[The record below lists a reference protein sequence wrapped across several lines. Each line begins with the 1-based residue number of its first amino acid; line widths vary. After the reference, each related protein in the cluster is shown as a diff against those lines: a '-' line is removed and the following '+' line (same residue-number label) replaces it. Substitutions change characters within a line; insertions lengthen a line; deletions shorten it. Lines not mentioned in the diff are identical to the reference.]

1 MIDALNFKQLF
12 TGVLVA
18 TSLLASLLLLGGVT
32 HAQNATD
39 AVCAGLGATVG
50 GSGCSDPPGSS
61 TIDGTVENVVN
72 ILSLVVAAI
81 SVIMIIIGGM
91 KYVTS
96 QGESGAISGAKNTI
110 IYALVGLIIVALS
123 QILVQFVLARTVDE
137 GTTSTTTTTPRGTT
151 TPINNGPR

>member
-1 MIDALNFKQLF
+1 MNTLIIKRFIPGALIIFVLLVGTILF
-12 TGVLVA
+12 
-18 TSLLASLLLLGGVT
+18 GGVSS
-32 HAQNATD
+32 AQNATD
-39 AVCAGLGATVG
+39 AVCSGLGATVG

-81 SVIMIIIGGM
+81 SVIMVVIGGM

-137 GTTSTTTTTPRGTT
+137 GTTPTTNSTPRGTT